1 LILLCFTE
9 FTPFISIINAYIA
22 NKTIAITRPTLS
34 TGSKSHDIIAPIQIR
49 NENAGA
55 TIWHNIE
62 KKFLSEQTIINVLPI

>member
-9 FTPFISIINAYIA
+9 FTPFINIINKYIV
-22 NKTIAITRPTLS
+22 NKTVVITRPTLS
-34 TGSKSHDIIAPIQIR
+34 TGSKSHDIITPIQKR

-55 TIWHNIE
+55 TILHDIE